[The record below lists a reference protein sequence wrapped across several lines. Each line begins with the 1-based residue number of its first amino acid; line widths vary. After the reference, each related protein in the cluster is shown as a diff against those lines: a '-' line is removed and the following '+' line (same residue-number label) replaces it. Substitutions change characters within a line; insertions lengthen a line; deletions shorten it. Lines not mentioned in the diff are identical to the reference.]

1 METILIMPCGY
12 SPLLQNLLNTA
23 YKVRNEYPNEKII
36 LLGGLLNADQVK
48 KELKTLSIDII
59 DIPSLGF
66 NDFLRNLNNDTIVLT
81 SPYGA
86 TKTTLATLKKENF
99 RFFETTSTTIKNK
112 INFINNSKGKFNII
126 YLGNTNTVEAW
137 YLSGEA
143 KFSFLFYDVNDPS
156 KAKSVISPAKF
167 NKSKTH
173 IIYQSELSGSAF
185 DATLNYLKETLPKAT
200 IEHELSDDNYERK
213 KNLDST
219 LNNNDVVL
227 FISTLKT
234 QEKYLLDYYHL
245 STRNLLYSVISSVD
259 EAMALKIPAG
269 RRVILVADGSVP
281 EPIVINI
288 YQYFYYKGLAAS
300 LPETQK

>member
-12 SPLLQNLLNTA
+12 SPLLQNLLNIA
-23 YKVRNEYPNEKII
+23 YKVRNEYPSKKIV

-48 KELKTLSIDII
+48 KELKNLSIDII
-59 DIPSLGF
+59 DIPPLGF

-86 TKTTLATLKKENF
+86 TKSTLTALKKENF
-99 RFFETTSTTIKNK
+99 RFFETISITIKNK
-112 INFINNSKGKFNII
+112 LDFINKSKGKLNII
-126 YLGNTNTVEAW
+126 YLGNTNTVEAQ
-137 YLSGEA
+137 YLSSES

-156 KAKSVISPAKF
+156 KAKSVITSSKF
-167 NKSKTH
+167 NKKKTH

-185 DATLNYLKETLPKAT
+185 DASLNYLKETLPKAT

-219 LNNNDVVL
+219 LNNNDIVL

-234 QEKYLLDYYHL
+234 QEKYLLEYYHL

-259 EAMALKIPAG
+259 GAMSLKVPNE
-269 RRVILVADGSVP
+269 RRIILVADGSVP
-281 EPIVINI
+281 EPVVINI
-288 YQYFYYKGLAAS
+288 YQYFAYKGLQAS
-300 LPETQK
+300 SPETQK

>member
-12 SPLLQNLLNTA
+12 SPLLQNLLGIA

-48 KELKTLSIDII
+48 KELKSLSIDII
-59 DIPSLGF
+59 DIPPLGF
-66 NDFLRNLNNDTIVLT
+66 NDFLRNLNSNTIVLT
-81 SPYGA
+81 SPYGV
-86 TKTTLATLKKENF
+86 TESTLVTLQKENF
-99 RFFETTSTTIKNK
+99 RFFDTTSKTIKNK
-112 INFINNSKGKFNII
+112 VEFINKSKGKLNII
-126 YLGNTNTVEAW
+126 YLGNTNTVEAE
-137 YLSGEA
+137 YLSNEA

-156 KAKSVISPAKF
+156 KAKSVITPKKF
-167 NKSKTH
+167 NKEKTH
-173 IIYQSELSGSAF
+173 IIYQSELAGSAF
-185 DATLNYLKETLPKAT
+185 DASLSYLKETLPKAT

-234 QEKYLLDYYHL
+234 QDKYLLDYYHL

-259 EAMALKIPAG
+259 EAMTLNIPCG
-269 RRVILVADGSVP
+269 RRIILVADGSVP
-281 EPIVINI
+281 QSIVIDI
-288 YQYFYYKGLAAS
+288 YNYFYYKGLAAS
-300 LPETQK
+300 LPETQL